1 MRRTYQIRLAML
13 LMCLLTGLALSS
25 TATAQSST
33 TAFAGTSPT
42 TRAVTDGDDC
52 AETTRRL
59 DKTLDAYEKAMA
71 KIQTDADL
79 IQAHVAL
86 ENLLKEYIAVK
97 DQMIADLTA
106 DNAFLR
112 KKASGNKSKLRQ
124 VLEHIEKVLIFGA
137 GIYLG
142 AH

>member
-1 MRRTYQIRLAML
+1 
-13 LMCLLTGLALSS
+13 
-25 TATAQSST
+25 
-33 TAFAGTSPT
+33 
-42 TRAVTDGDDC
+42 
-52 AETTRRL
+52 
-59 DKTLDAYEKAMA
+59 MA